1 MTLYYTGKY
10 EVLIY
15 PNHIK
20 VDESRDNKRH
30 PHNDSVIRFV
40 LEYIKNYI
48 LCKESYTAGT
58 CSYEFSI
65 ENNILYIDNY
75 RYYFGMGFGNKIDK
89 DVLQYFLDKC
99 ESKLRD

>member
-20 VDESRDNKRH
+20 VDVSRENKRH
-30 PHNDSVIRFV
+30 PHNESVIRFV
-40 LEYIKNYI
+40 LEYVRNHIF
-48 LCKESYTAGT
+48 CKSSYTVGT
-58 CSYEFSI
+58 CNCEFTI
-65 ENNILYIDNY
+65 ENEILYMDNY
-75 RYYFGMGFGNKIDK
+75 RYYFGSGFGNKIYD
-89 DVLQYFLDKC
+89 DVIQHFLDKC

>member
-10 EVLIY
+10 EVFIY

-20 VDESRDNKRH
+20 VDVSRENKRH
-30 PHNDSVIRFV
+30 PHNESVIRFV
-40 LEYIKNYI
+40 LEYVRTHI
-48 LCKESYTAGT
+48 LYKESYTVGT
-58 CSYEFSI
+58 CNYEFSI
-65 ENNILYIDNY
+65 ENEILYIDHY
-75 RYYFGMGFGNKIDK
+75 RYYFGMGFGNIIDK